1 MVREGEKSLRTLTD
15 VTDALFNDVVSEAM
29 KKFTLDN
36 KPYVMASAIVGV
48 TGFRKVLFSATL
60 IFSKRKIQTFDNLE
74 SAMDWLASQK

>member
-1 MVREGEKSLRTLTD
+1 VVREGEKSLRTLTD
-15 VTDALFNDVVSEAM
+15 VTDALFDDAVSEAM
-29 KKFTLDN
+29 KKFALDN

-60 IFSKRKIQTFDNLE
+60 IFSKRKNQTFDNLE